1 MVIEDYFKYLWWE
14 WDINPPNV
22 SLDDNA
28 FPAFLEIDLR
38 GDELEVPFF
47 LLRPALQAKAHGYDK
62 LAFNLVN
69 GSDREGRRTFHH
81 KTISTILG
89 KFVEASGGS
98 MRIAHV
104 VTSKNLHYYGNR
116 GIILDQNY
124 NPLFVATVKAKL
136 AADGTP
142 RLSHPMCKLSY
153 KVFENSQEIVEKTII
168 KQAIPLFSTRKVDVD
183 FSPFNSLESVEL
195 AITNLESMVVIPNR
209 PTLTSSSVAAFNQT
223 ILINCDNQ

>member
-1 MVIEDYFKYLWWE
+1 MVIEEYFKRLWWE
-14 WDINPPNV
+14 RDINIPNV

-38 GDELEVPFF
+38 GDELEIPFF
-47 LLRPALQAKAHGYDK
+47 LLKPALQAKARGYDK

-81 KTISTILG
+81 KTVSTILK
-89 KFVEASGGS
+89 KFSDASGSS

-104 VTSKNLHYYGNR
+104 VTSKNLHYYGNW

-124 NPLFVATVKAKL
+124 SPLFVATVKVRL
-136 AADGTP
+136 VTDGTP

-168 KQAIPLFSTRKVDVD
+168 KQAIPLFSTYRVDVC
-183 FSPFNSLESVEL
+183 FGTFYSRGSVEL

-209 PTLTSSSVAAFNQT
+209 PTLISSSVTAFNQT